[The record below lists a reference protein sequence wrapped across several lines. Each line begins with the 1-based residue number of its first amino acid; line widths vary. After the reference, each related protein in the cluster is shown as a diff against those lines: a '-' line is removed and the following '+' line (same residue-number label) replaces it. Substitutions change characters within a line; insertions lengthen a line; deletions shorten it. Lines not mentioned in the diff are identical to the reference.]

1 MLSAMLTGQLAH
13 VPPVPPAWRAT
24 QLAELGGQVQGAPP
38 CLSSLT
44 KVGRRQG
51 QRAAWLLGSYR
62 GSEELGLDLDVL
74 LQLDRNPDEPC
85 CKLLF
90 VRSSD
95 AVDLSQPEAARR
107 SKDRPRLDKVG
118 HMLLACDEG
127 ESALRGLLV
136 AEELRGRGLSRL
148 LLALWLRLCAEADVT
163 PTTRMLNKPL
173 LSLSLQRLGFTPVNA
188 ERSVVV
194 ARPLDGSSYR
204 APPSGGVGQWGR
216 SLASF
221 SPGGG
226 ISRGSELPPPSAPET
241 QAARLYH
248 SETLPAPPPPPPL
261 SPPRIAFVRTEFEPP
276 CDLAALDEAVEQVLR
291 GREGGGRLRAAASGT
306 ELRHALTLRGGA
318 AFVQGRA
325 CRGTQAPERLLAPLA
340 RGPLLFRERAVPQ
353 QRRQP
358 VVRPRGRLSMMAR
371 WRDEDLRR
379 KSKRV
384 PAEVEALLAREF
396 PSKAQVGICWAALR
410 DCYASEAEAID
421 AARRYPSLV
430 LPYMNTP
437 SNIVG
442 CYGTLVGL
450 LGVQGARE
458 VCVKNPAV
466 LGNNPS
472 SLAGCTAKEVRDT
485 ADLREFVDT
494 QLPFGLRAWTRAA
507 VALVVVGIGAAL
519 LAPAPS

>member
-1 MLSAMLTGQLAH
+1 M
-13 VPPVPPAWRAT
+13 
-24 QLAELGGQVQGAPP
+24 
-38 CLSSLT
+38 
-44 KVGRRQG
+44 
-51 QRAAWLLGSYR
+51 
-62 GSEELGLDLDVL
+62 
-74 LQLDRNPDEPC
+74 
-85 CKLLF
+85 
-90 VRSSD
+90 
-95 AVDLSQPEAARR
+95 
-107 SKDRPRLDKVG
+107 
-118 HMLLACDEG
+118 
-127 ESALRGLLV
+127 
-136 AEELRGRGLSRL
+136 
-148 LLALWLRLCAEADVT
+148 
-163 PTTRMLNKPL
+163 
-173 LSLSLQRLGFTPVNA
+173 
-188 ERSVVV
+188 
-194 ARPLDGSSYR
+194 
-204 APPSGGVGQWGR
+204 
-216 SLASF
+216 
-221 SPGGG
+221 
-226 ISRGSELPPPSAPET
+226 

-291 GREGGGRLRAAASGT
+291 GWEGGGRLRAAASGT

-358 VVRPRGRLSMMAR
+358 VVQPRGRVSMMAR

-384 PAEVEALLAREF
+384 PAEVEALLARDF

-410 DCYASEAEAID
+410 DCYASEAEAIA

-458 VCVKNPAV
+458 VCIKNPAV

-519 LAPAPS
+519 RSRPIDR